1 MLDRTLQTLR
11 IIHGAMLFSIVLYAA
26 ILYVLDPP
34 MKELPNT
41 FPVIFYFLG
50 IINVGV
56 ALFMRSY
63 MLGAAEGKLQTAAED
78 PAALKDLRKA
88 YIVSFA
94 FCESAALFGFVL
106 RFLGASWIHAGA
118 LFAIGIAGL
127 LLCTPR
133 RP

>member
-1 MLDRTLQTLR
+1 MLDRTLRTLR
-11 IIHGAMLFSIVLYAA
+11 ITHGAMLFSIVLYAV
-26 ILYVLDPP
+26 ILFVLNPP
-34 MKELPNT
+34 VKDLPNT

-50 IINVGV
+50 VINVGV

-63 MLGAAEGKLQTAAED
+63 MLGTAEEKLQMTPED
-78 PAALKDLRKA
+78 PAALADLRKA

-106 RFLGASWIHAGA
+106 HFLGASWMHAGA
-118 LFAIGIAGL
+118 LFAIGTVGL
-127 LLCTPR
+127 LLCWPR

>member
-11 IIHGAMLFSIVLYAA
+11 IIHGAMLLSVVLYAV
-26 ILYVLDPP
+26 VLFALNPP
-34 MKELPNT
+34 QKDLPNT

-56 ALFMRSY
+56 ALFMRSS
-63 MLGAAEGKLQTAAED
+63 MLGTAEERLQMTPEE
-78 PAALKDLRKA
+78 PAALIDLRKA

-106 RFLGASWIHAGA
+106 RFLGAAWIHAGA
-118 LFAIGIAGL
+118 LFAIAIVGL